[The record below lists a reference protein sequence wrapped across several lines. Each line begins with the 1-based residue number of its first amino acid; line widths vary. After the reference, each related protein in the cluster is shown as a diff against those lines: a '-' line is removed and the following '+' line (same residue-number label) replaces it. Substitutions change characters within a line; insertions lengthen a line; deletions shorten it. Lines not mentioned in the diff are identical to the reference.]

1 MIDLNLFFALVSFYF
16 VMYVTPGPNNAMVLT
31 SGLKFGFA
39 KTIPHMSGITI
50 GHILQLILVCLG
62 LGKIFQVFPEIQQV
76 LKIICAAYLLYLG
89 YKIIGSFS
97 KIKEDDSRPLKFH
110 EAALFQIV
118 NPKAWTISSMA
129 ASGFL
134 PKGENL
140 IFSILYIAAIAII
153 VIVGFSATNQTD
165 IIDSTLSS
173 ISEPL
178 LVNVDQTT
186 YQRADIIS
194 ISGNSKSAST
204 QLVELSIENTNG
216 VKIWNENINLKN
228 DGKFSTLVIAG
239 GGGWENDGTYI
250 LKATHSN
257 LASEIEFKFFT

>member
-62 LGKIFQVFPEIQQV
+62 LGKIFQVFPEIQKV

-129 ASGFL
+129 ASSFL
-134 PKGENL
+134 PKDENL
-140 IFSILYIAAIAII
+140 IFSILYIATIALIICPLSISPWAAFGSSIRNLVKNNKLKALIEYFLAFLLLITAILI
-153 VIVGFSATNQTD
+153 VIQ
-165 IIDSTLSS
+165 
-173 ISEPL
+173 
-178 LVNVDQTT
+178 
-186 YQRADIIS
+186 
-194 ISGNSKSAST
+194 K
-204 QLVELSIENTNG
+204 
-216 VKIWNENINLKN
+216 
-228 DGKFSTLVIAG
+228 
-239 GGGWENDGTYI
+239 
-250 LKATHSN
+250 
-257 LASEIEFKFFT
+257 

>member
-16 VMYVTPGPNNAMVLT
+16 VMYITPGPNNAMVLT

-39 KTIPHMSGITI
+39 KTIPHMSGITV

-134 PKGENL
+134 PKDENL
-140 IFSILYIAAIAII
+140 IFSILYIAAIALIICPLSISPWAAFGSSIRDLVKNNKLKALIEYFLAFLLLITAILI
-153 VIVGFSATNQTD
+153 VIQ
-165 IIDSTLSS
+165 
-173 ISEPL
+173 
-178 LVNVDQTT
+178 
-186 YQRADIIS
+186 
-194 ISGNSKSAST
+194 K
-204 QLVELSIENTNG
+204 
-216 VKIWNENINLKN
+216 
-228 DGKFSTLVIAG
+228 
-239 GGGWENDGTYI
+239 
-250 LKATHSN
+250 
-257 LASEIEFKFFT
+257 